1 MTKKTFNVTGMTCA
15 ACSARVEK
23 SVSKTSGVDKV
34 SVNLLTNSMEVI
46 YDENTLTPKEIIS
59 AVEKAGYAAVVKG
72 NKKKSASASQEEN
85 GSIFE
90 SEAKALKN
98 RLIYSAIFLI
108 PLFYISM
115 GHMLGLPLP
124 PFLHGK
130 GNETAFAFTQFLLTV
145 PIVFINISYFK
156 NGFKNLCRL
165 SPNMDSL
172 IAMGSSAAIVYG
184 IFAVYRI
191 GWGYGHGDYET
202 VAKYSMDLYFES
214 AGTILTLITLGKLL
228 ESRAKRKTTD
238 AISSLVRLQPKT
250 AFVIR
255 NGAVEEIPV
264 ENVQY
269 GDTVSVKQGSTIP
282 VDGVIVSGSCTVDAS
297 VITGE
302 SIPVEKNTGD
312 KVTGAT
318 INTSGYI
325 EIRATGIGEESTLSS
340 IIRLV
345 EEASSSKA
353 PVAMNFAFPQGLQ
366 YLSYHVPVHWDLQP
380 LPL

>member
-130 GNETAFAFTQFLLTV
+130 GNETAFAFTQFFRNSLT
-145 PIVFINISYFK
+145 
-156 NGFKNLCRL
+156 
-165 SPNMDSL
+165 
-172 IAMGSSAAIVYG
+172 
-184 IFAVYRI
+184 AV
-191 GWGYGHGDYET
+191 
-202 VAKYSMDLYFES
+202 
-214 AGTILTLITLGKLL
+214 
-228 ESRAKRKTTD
+228 
-238 AISSLVRLQPKT
+238 
-250 AFVIR
+250 
-255 NGAVEEIPV
+255 
-264 ENVQY
+264 
-269 GDTVSVKQGSTIP
+269 
-282 VDGVIVSGSCTVDAS
+282 
-297 VITGE
+297 
-302 SIPVEKNTGD
+302 
-312 KVTGAT
+312 
-318 INTSGYI
+318 
-325 EIRATGIGEESTLSS
+325 TLSS
-340 IIRLV
+340 T
-345 EEASSSKA
+345 E
-353 PVAMNFAFPQGLQ
+353 
-366 YLSYHVPVHWDLQP
+366 LSGHTTME
-380 LPL
+380 